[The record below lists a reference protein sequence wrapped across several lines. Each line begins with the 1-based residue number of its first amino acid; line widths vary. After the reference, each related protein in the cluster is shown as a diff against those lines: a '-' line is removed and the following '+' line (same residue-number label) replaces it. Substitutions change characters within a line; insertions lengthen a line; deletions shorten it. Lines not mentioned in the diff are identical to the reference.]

1 MAPEPTATARRAGSR
16 AARSEARALGD
27 PAAPAPAADLM
38 HGAGAN
44 DVATGK
50 RMRDGMQERIAH
62 LHRQRPGGGYHG
74 VELGIG

>member
-1 MAPEPTATARRAGSR
+1 
-16 AARSEARALGD
+16 
-27 PAAPAPAADLM
+27 M